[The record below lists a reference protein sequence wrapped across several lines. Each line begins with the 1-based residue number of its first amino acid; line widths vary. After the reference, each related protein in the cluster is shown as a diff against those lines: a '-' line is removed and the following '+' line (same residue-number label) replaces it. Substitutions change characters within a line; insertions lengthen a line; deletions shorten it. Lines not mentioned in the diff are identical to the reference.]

1 MQLVTAFNFFSVKH
15 RISTII
21 NSSSDIRIS
30 TLNRILRKELVGK
43 EADSLFCRKISQNLI
58 SVRVTL
64 KTAVTVFLVDINK
77 RGDKW

>member
-21 NSSSDIRIS
+21 NSSSDIKIS
-30 TLNRILRKELVGK
+30 TLNKVLRKELVGK
-43 EADSLFCRKISQNLI
+43 EVDSLFCRKVSRNLI

-64 KTAVTVFLVDINK
+64 KTAVTIFLIMTNR
-77 RGDKW
+77 RGG